1 MTLVRLAAVAT
12 LPDAQA
18 RAVRGVL
25 TDIDDTLTAEG
36 AIVPEA
42 LAALAELRAAG
53 LPVIAVTG
61 RPKGWS
67 EPFARDWPIE
77 AIVAENGA
85 VALFRD
91 DARRAI
97 GSFGEVKTVPHDG
110 ARRFPALVVDR
121 DASVV
126 IEYAQ
131 DEPTRR
137 RNAARLRAAAARVLH
152 EVPGLSLIHI

>member
-1 MTLVRLAAVAT
+1 MTPVRAAALAT
-12 LPDAQA
+12 LPDTEA

-67 EPFARDWPIE
+67 EPFARDWPID

-91 DARRAI
+91 DARTAI
-97 GSFGEVKTVPHDG
+97 GSADDAKTLPHDG
-110 ARRFPALVVDR
+110 AHGLP
-121 DASVV
+121 ASVV
-126 IEYAQ
+126 GSDPGASFHGHARSHEDPRCAEDDITMRVVPHAQ
-131 DEPTRR
+131 
-137 RNAARLRAAAARVLH
+137 VW
-152 EVPGLSLIHI
+152 VIG